1 MSKNIRSY
9 LNYNPQIGERVY
21 IDPAAV
27 VIGRTQL
34 GDDVSVW
41 PNVSIRGDVEAITIG
56 SGSNIQDNAV
66 LHVTHHGPISPQ
78 GGPLTIGKGVT
89 VGHSA
94 ILHACAV
101 GDYCLIGMGSVVL
114 DSAVIEPYS
123 LIAAGSVVAPG
134 KRVESGWLWRGN
146 PARPARE
153 LSAQERDYMRYSAD
167 HYIKL
172 KDQYLAAEDDS

>member
-1 MSKNIRSY
+1 MPKNIRPY
-9 LNYNPQIGERVY
+9 MNFNPDLGKRVY

-41 PNVSIRGDVEAITIG
+41 PNVSIRGDVEAISIG
-56 SGSNIQDNAV
+56 VGTNIQDNAV
-66 LHVTHHGPISPQ
+66 LHVTHRGPLSPQ
-78 GGPLTIGKGVT
+78 GGPLKIGKGVT

-94 ILHACAV
+94 ILHACSV

-114 DSAVIEPYS
+114 DGAVIEPYS
-123 LIAAGSVVAPG
+123 LIAAGSVVSPG

-153 LSAQERDYMRYSAD
+153 LSAQEREYFRYSAE

-172 KDQYLAAEDDS
+172 KDQYLAAEENS